1 MEIRTPLEDGYLPPE
16 YSKQAPPENTLENTP
31 VVSPPIFITDVAAE
45 AQSLALIMLDHDA
58 IPVSGFTWI
67 HWVTLI
73 TDPTMTELP
82 EGISQLNPEYL
93 VQGNNSNA
101 GRMVN
106 MKNIAVTESY
116 TGPQPPDV
124 DHEYQFELIALDN
137 VPDVKPGFW
146 LNELYH
152 KLAGHEV
159 DHATFKF
166 MGKK

>member
-31 VVSPPIFITDVAAE
+31 VVSPPIFITEVPAE

-93 VQGNNSNA
+93 VQGKNSNA
-101 GRMVN
+101 G
-106 MKNIAVTESY
+106 KH
-116 TGPQPPDV
+116 GQ
-124 DHEYQFELIALDN
+124 HEEHRGD
-137 VPDVKPGFW
+137 G
-146 LNELYH
+146 ELYRPTTTRCRSRISIR
-152 KLAGHEV
+152 A
-159 DHATFKF
+159 DCARQRARR
-166 MGKK
+166 